1 MRSYWRNSKDDCQS
15 LASLLLLIAARE
27 RYQEIRASAITD
39 EATGRLG
46 HHRDGAH
53 QRPVLVFAAG
63 DREIRVLI
71 WENGTAAIQV

>member
-53 QRPVLVFAAG
+53 QRPVLVFAAVADCG
-63 DREIRVLI
+63 GWEIERL
-71 WENGTAAIQV
+71 GC